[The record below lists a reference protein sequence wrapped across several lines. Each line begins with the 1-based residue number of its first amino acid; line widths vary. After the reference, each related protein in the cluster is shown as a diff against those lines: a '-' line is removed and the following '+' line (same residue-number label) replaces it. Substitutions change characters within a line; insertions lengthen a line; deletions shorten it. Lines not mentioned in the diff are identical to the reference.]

1 MDPLLLP
8 LLLIAALA
16 LPLILG
22 SRRQKRAM
30 AEAQLLQD
38 SLTVGDRVIT
48 TSGLYAT
55 VVGTADERTV
65 DLEVGLGVRTTWLR
79 LAIREKVTD
88 EVSADDDGSGDA
100 DGVSE
105 RHVPPLDNGARTD
118 RL

>member
-30 AEAQLLQD
+30 AEAQRLQD
-38 SLTVGDRVIT
+38 SLTVGDRVMT
-48 TSGLYAT
+48 TSGLQAT
-55 VVGTADERTV
+55 VVSTSDERTV
-65 DLEVGLGVRTTWLR
+65 DLEIAPGVRTTWLR
-79 LAIREKVTD
+79 LAIREKLPD
-88 EVSADDDGSGDA
+88 DAPADDDGSGD
-100 DGVSE
+100 VSE
-105 RHVPPLDNGARTD
+105 RFAPPLGDSARTD